1 MHRDNRITIA
11 KALGI
16 ILVVVAHTDGHGL
29 LNSFIFEFHMPLF
42 FICAGY
48 FFSCATFTTRAHSS
62 AAV

>member
-1 MHRDNRITIA
+1 MRRDNRITIA
-11 KALGI
+11 KAIGI

-48 FFSCATFTTRAHSS
+48 FFSLR
-62 AAV
+62 